1 MRKLL
6 WKHRG
11 STKFEHQSEK
21 KWLTVSSLCRT
32 KTLLSNLKK
41 MRKTNTLKAT
51 KTWLNVWQTWA
62 TEKNLNLKLEEY
74 ENEQLEK
81 MLQIYTEIRTKDG
94 FEYKLESLKSMLA
107 ALDHYL
113 KEHDY
118 KYSIIQDREF
128 HESKLV
134 LEGKVSVSVNKGKA
148 RDPMLQIH

>member
-1 MRKLL
+1 
-6 WKHRG
+6 
-11 STKFEHQSEK
+11 
-21 KWLTVSSLCRT
+21 
-32 KTLLSNLKK
+32 

-62 TEKNLNLKLEEY
+62 TEKKLNLKLEEY

-81 MLQIYTEIRTKDG
+81 MLQIFYTEIRTKDG

-128 HESKLV
+128 HQSKLV